1 MKKCLILMLILCF
14 ATLPVL
20 AENASAATVQA
31 PQTVSAVPTLLASIF
46 PILPFLMLIVS
57 IVGGVM

>member
-1 MKKCLILMLILCF
+1 MKKCLILVLILCF

-20 AENASAATVQA
+20 AENASAATAQV

-46 PILPFLMLIVS
+46 PILPFLMLI
-57 IVGGVM
+57 IFIAGGVM